1 MFVLENGDKLQGDAS
16 AATVVDY
23 HISGI
28 TGGTTLKNLADG
40 QLPATIGDL
49 YTSAS
54 TDAATTITLVNTDS
68 VARTVNLY
76 HTPSGGTA
84 RRVIPKDLS
93 LSAGY
98 SVVIDGGDIR
108 VIGTDGSL
116 QTGTALGAS
125 EVKTLYESNSD
136 TNAFTDADHSK
147 LDGVEALADVTDATN
162 VNAAGATMNTDADVS
177 GNTWVVDEDD
187 LTSDSA
193 TKVPTQQSVKAYVDT
208 LTASAGSLTEDVTQ
222 TSHGLSVGNWIKSS
236 GTANEY
242 AKAQADSVAN
252 AEVIGVVTE
261 VADAN
266 NFTYTHGGAVDV
278 AGAVPVQTAGT
289 VLFLDPD
296 TAGAATATDPT
307 TTGDVSKPIAVVL
320 ESNAKMLLFALRGM
334 EVTDTVNPIAET
346 IIDAKGDLIL
356 GSASDAAA
364 RLAIGTNDQV
374 LTADSTQSTGVK
386 WADASG
392 GGGILVVPMLYG
404 FTSGSGSNYAPI
416 GYGSAT
422 EAGAG
427 LWMLGTGYFIVGNT
441 VLPSGF
447 TSVDAAYIWITSSNT
462 SEGEIRITV
471 NFASAGEDFEAGGSV
486 NTTTTSSWY
495 TQGATYDLEKLDI
508 SSLMT
513 GAAAGDTVQIM
524 VERTGSEV
532 VVVISAFIEYS

>member
-40 QLPATIGDL
+40 QLAATIGDL

-108 VIGTDGSL
+108 IIGTDGKL
-116 QTGTALGAS
+116 QTTAALGAS
-125 EVKTLYESNSD
+125 EIKTLYESNSD

-147 LDGVEALADVTDATN
+147 LDGVEALADVTDATS

-334 EVTDTVNPIAET
+334 EVTDTVNPIVET

-364 RLAIGTNDQV
+364 RLAVGTNDQV

-386 WADASG
+386 WADSG
-392 GGGILVVPMLYG
+392 GGGKLLQVAFGAYAIQRTH
-404 FTSGSGSNYAPI
+404 TSTYADT
-416 GYGSAT
+416 GLSA
-422 EAGAG
+422 
-427 LWMLGTGYFIVGNT
+427 
-441 VLPSGF
+441 S
-447 TSVDAAYIWITSSNT
+447 
-462 SEGEIRITV
+462 ITV
-471 NFASAGEDFEAGGSV
+471 SAADSNVLIFVAQNVGENGYAFHA
-486 NTTTTSSWY
+486 
-495 TQGATYDLEKLDI
+495 DL
-508 SSLMT
+508 
-513 GAAAGDTVQIM
+513 QIM
-524 VERTGSEV
+524 RDTTVVKEFKKAFFDEDSVTFATVDNVALNTIDIAPGIGTYTYKTQCKEVSGDVRTQYTGGGTSTIILME
-532 VVVISAFIEYS
+532 IGA

>member
-193 TKVPTQQSVKAYVDT
+193 TKVPTQQSVKAYTDSGTQT
-208 LTASAGSLTEDVTQ
+208 LTNKTINTASNTITIAGADVGSGTIAHERGGLEADVSAYSGLVKITGGATSAVDDLHDTATTKGDLLVRGASALGRVAVGSNDQMLV
-222 TSHGLSVGNWIKSS
+222 
-236 GTANEY
+236 
-242 AKAQADSVAN
+242 ADSAEASGVKWTDTPSESFVIACSDETTDIAVAT
-252 AEVIGVVTE
+252 GVVTFRMPYAFTVTE
-261 VADAN
+261 VRASATTAPTGATITVDINESGSSILSTKLTIDA
-266 NFTYTHGGAVDV
+266 TEKTSE
-278 AGAVPVQTAGT
+278 T
-289 VLFLDPD
+289 
-296 TAGAATATDPT
+296 AATA
-307 TTGDVSKPIAVVL
+307 AVI
-320 ESNAKMLLFALRGM
+320 SDSALA
-334 EVTDTVNPIAET
+334 DDAEIT
-346 IIDAKGDLIL
+346 IDI
-356 GSASDAAA
+356 
-364 RLAIGTNDQV
+364 DQV
-374 LTADSTQSTGVK
+374 GST
-386 WADASG
+386 
-392 GGGILVVPMLYG
+392 L
-404 FTSGSGSNYAPI
+404 
-416 GYGSAT
+416 
-422 EAGAG
+422 AGAG
-427 LWMLGTGYFIVGNT
+427 LKV
-441 VLPSGF
+441 
-447 TSVDAAYIWITSSNT
+447 YII
-462 SEGEIRITV
+462 GKQ
-471 NFASAGEDFEAGGSV
+471 A
-486 NTTTTSSWY
+486 
-495 TQGATYDLEKLDI
+495 
-508 SSLMT
+508 
-513 GAAAGDTVQIM
+513 
-524 VERTGSEV
+524 
-532 VVVISAFIEYS
+532 